1 MVAYWTITL
10 AIGFIR
16 NPTLV
21 SMLRSTEIPISLVTE
36 CFWWHQLPG
45 LLSLFGSL
53 LVSLCVLTMT
63 AHDSIMAAVG
73 RLLGRWR
80 GGQGENVKK
89 EIV

>member
-1 MVAYWTITL
+1 
-10 AIGFIR
+10 
-16 NPTLV
+16 
-21 SMLRSTEIPISLVTE
+21 
-36 CFWWHQLPG
+36 
-45 LLSLFGSL
+45 
-53 LVSLCVLTMT
+53 MT